1 MGETPICNVL
11 VCGGAGYIG
20 SHMVRALVARGCT
33 PVIFDNLSTGHA
45 EAVDAAAEDCDLVRG
60 DLLDR
65 QALRRVFAEYSIDAV
80 MHFSARSLVGESV
93 REPALYYANNV
104 TGTLNLLDAMREA
117 GVLRLVFSSTAAV
130 YGNPVTERIAEAHP
144 LAPVNPYGASK
155 LMVERMLA
163 DHATA
168 YGLRSVALRY
178 FNAAGADKA
187 GGIGESHSPETHLIP
202 NILRAVLGTGP
213 GLTVFGSDYDTPD
226 GTCVRD
232 YIHVNDLCDAHLA
245 ALDRLLAAP
254 VGMLGTAALNDGLT
268 AGSGE
273 QGALHCNLGNG
284 QGFTVRQVIDAAA
297 RVTGREVPFTVGPR
311 REGDPARLVADSA
324 LAGRELGWTPK
335 VTDIREII
343 ETAWAWH
350 RDQKY

>member
-45 EAVDAAAEDCDLVRG
+45 DAVDAAAPDCGLVRG
-60 DLLDR
+60 DLLDL
-65 QALRRVFAEYSIDAV
+65 QALRRVFAEHSFDAV

-93 REPALYYANNV
+93 RDPAPYYANNV

-130 YGNPVTERIAEAHP
+130 YGNPVTERIAETHP

-168 YGLRSVALRY
+168 YGLRSVALRSTSC
-178 FNAAGADKA
+178 ARCWAPARR
-187 GGIGESHSPETHLIP
+187 SPCSGPTTTP
-202 NILRAVLGTGP
+202 RTAPACATTSTSTTCATRTWLRWTG
-213 GLTVFGSDYDTPD
+213 
-226 GTCVRD
+226 CWR
-232 YIHVNDLCDAHLA
+232 
-245 ALDRLLAAP
+245 
-254 VGMLGTAALNDGLT
+254 
-268 AGSGE
+268 
-273 QGALHCNLGNG
+273 
-284 QGFTVRQVIDAAA
+284 
-297 RVTGREVPFTVGPR
+297 PR
-311 REGDPARLVADSA
+311 RAR
-324 LAGRELGWTPK
+324 RP
-335 VTDIREII
+335 
-343 ETAWAWH
+343 
-350 RDQKY
+350 

>member
-45 EAVDAAAEDCDLVRG
+45 DAVDAAAPDCDLVRG

-65 QALRRVFAEYSIDAV
+65 QALRRLFAEHCFDAV

-130 YGNPVTERIAEAHP
+130 YGNPVTERIAETHP

-178 FNAAGADKA
+178 FNAAGADRA
-187 GGIGESHSPETHLIP
+187 GGIGESHAPETHLIP

-213 GLTVFGSDYDTPD
+213 ALTVFGSDYDTPD

-232 YIHVNDLCDAHLA
+232 YIHVNDLCEAHLA

-254 VGMLGTAALNDGLT
+254 AGTAALKDEVAAEPDGK
-268 AGSGE
+268 
-273 QGALHCNLGNG
+273 GALHYNLGNG
-284 QGFTVRQVIDAAA
+284 LGFTVRQVIDAAA

-311 REGDPARLVADSA
+311 RDGDPARLVADST

-350 RDQKY
+350 SDQKY

>member
-1 MGETPICNVL
+1 MNDTSTCNVL

-33 PVIFDNLSTGHA
+33 PVVFDNLSTGHA
-45 EAVDAAAEDCDLVRG
+45 QAVDAAAEDCDLVRG

-65 QALRRVFAEYSIDAV
+65 QALRRVFAEYSFDAV

-93 REPALYYANNV
+93 RDPAPYYANNV
-104 TGTLNLLDAMREA
+104 CGTLNLLDAMREA
-117 GVLRLVFSSTAAV
+117 GVMRLVFSSTAAV
-130 YGNPVTERIAEAHP
+130 YGEPVTERISETHP

-163 DHATA
+163 DMGAA
-168 YGLRSVALRY
+168 YGLRSVSLRY
-178 FNAAGADKA
+178 FNAAGADRA
-187 GGIGESHSPETHLIP
+187 GGIGESHKPETHLIP

-213 GLTVFGSDYDTPD
+213 ALSVFGDDYDTPD

-245 ALDRLLAAP
+245 ALDLLLRPASGAAAR
-254 VGMLGTAALNDGLT
+254 V
-268 AGSGE
+268 
-273 QGALHCNLGNG
+273 CNLGNG
-284 QGFTVRQVIDAAA
+284 QGFTVRQVMDAAA
-297 RVTGREVPFTVGPR
+297 RVTGRDVPHAVAPR
-311 REGDPARLVADSA
+311 RPGDPARLVADSA
-324 LAGRELGWTPK
+324 RAAAELGWTPR
-335 VTDIREII
+335 VTGIEEII